1 MREDE
6 RKRERE
12 KERELLL
19 CAGPTSWQSWCGAGV
34 WNQHFLPSLHPDPGP
49 GSSGLS
55 STCPTKLSVH
65 LAKVTLKKSLISNIR
80 SGPYKNRSQKREEAK
95 EMGEGDRHSRVREG
109 RGRWSR
115 LLELHFFRTHA
126 TAL

>member
-6 RKRERE
+6 RKRERG
-12 KERELLL
+12 ELLFR
-19 CAGPTSWQSWCGAGV
+19 AGPTSWQSWCGAGV
-34 WNQHFLPSLHPDPGP
+34 WYQHFLPSLHPDPGS

-80 SGPYKNRSQKREEAK
+80 SWPYKNRSQKREEVK

>member
-6 RKRERE
+6 RKRERG
-12 KERELLL
+12 ELLFR
-19 CAGPTSWQSWCGAGV
+19 AGPTSWQSWSGAGV
-34 WNQHFLPSLHPDPGP
+34 WNQHFLPSLHPDPGS

-80 SGPYKNRSQKREEAK
+80 SWPYKNRSQKREEVK